1 MAVDTA
7 VSPVRASRSNQFPY
21 EVFMEGEGVPVH
33 NAVVGVDDVTKL
45 PREPWARTGGKG
57 TFIELVGTFESER
70 GIYVAE
76 IPGGGAL
83 EPEQPV
89 SLRSLHGG
97 RGGAGP
103 QRRCGGR
110 RCNQAAA

>member
-45 PREPWARTGGKG
+45 PLFSVILATPNTLDLK
-57 TFIELVGTFESER
+57 SK
-70 GIYVAE
+70 E
-76 IPGGGAL
+76 IVSKYKDPRAAY
-83 EPEQPV
+83 PV
-89 SLRSLHGG
+89 K
-97 RGGAGP
+97 
-103 QRRCGGR
+103 
-110 RCNQAAA
+110 